1 MLRQEVLAEEAL
13 RELPVGRELAGLLH
27 QGVNPG
33 DAVVLALVLD
43 AVAGLGIVFH
53 NLPGTA
59 PAADVQLEES
69 VVEAET
75 NSSSTKSNGRKKKSF
90 PPSVYDYFTDS
101 LSWPNIRLSGKK

>member
-1 MLRQEVLAEEAL
+1 MLRQEVLTEQAL
-13 RELPVGRELAGLLH
+13 RELPVGRELAGLPH

-75 NSSSTKSNGRKKKSF
+75 NSSSTKSNGRKKGF

-101 LSWPNIRLSGKK
+101 FSWPN

>member
-13 RELPVGRELAGLLH
+13 RELPVGRELARLLH
-27 QGVNPG
+27 QRVNPG
-33 DAVVLALVLD
+33 DSVGLVLILD

-53 NLPGTA
+53 DLPGTA

-75 NSSSTKSNGRKKKSF
+75 NSSSTKSNGRKKGF

-101 LSWPNIRLSGKK
+101 LSWPNIRLSGKN